1 MKSLES
7 EIAPLI
13 REVTEVFARMPADA
27 LVPLVNAIL
36 AADRILLYGQGRTGL
51 VMQGLTMRLYHLGL
65 DAHWVGAMATPP
77 LGTNGLFLV
86 NAARADLPTALA
98 LMNSARN
105 AGAKIALIAGIE
117 QGPAHGLADIALYL
131 PAQTMAESQHEAGS
145 RMPMGSQYE
154 AALFFL
160 CERLVLDLVA
170 RLGTDF
176 KAMQRRHTNLL

>member
-1 MKSLES
+1 MSALSES
-7 EIAPLI
+7 VAPLLAEI
-13 REVTEVFARMPADA
+13 EAVFRRMPADA
-27 LVPLVNAIL
+27 LQPFVEAI
-36 AADRILLYGQGRTGL
+36 ATADRILLYGQGRTGL

-77 LGTNGLFLV
+77 LGPKGLFLV

-98 LMNSARN
+98 LMNSAKK
-105 AGAKIALIAGIE
+105 AGARTALIAGVE
-117 QGPAHGLADIALYL
+117 RGPAHDLADLALFL
-131 PAQTMAESQHEAGS
+131 PAQTMAEADEAANS
-145 RMPMGSQYE
+145 AMPMGSQYE

-176 KAMQRRHTNLL
+176 AAMQRRHTNML